1 MGCLP
6 ADTLQLWTAE
16 LMLGLKNIHD
26 AGIIH
31 CDLKPENVLLTPSGH
46 VAIGDFGF
54 SVSTTETRG
63 PIGMG
68 TLGYIAPELGS
79 CRGLVGPSCKSDIYA
94 LGIVILEMWIGTG
107 ENWYDLMAKRRRRP
121 NCYNSER
128 KPNEPSADLTKP
140 QHLLGV
146 VDDGDAMD
154 LVHTMLLDDFGRRA
168 DWQDILRNP
177 YLTSLDMAEIS
188 LRQHTTNVSP
198 CAAIVEPQKLGTALA
213 DFHRECGMSRLKQL
227 KRLMRRLRQ
236 ENEGPD
242 AVEMDY
248 AHHVD
253 ARQDPTHGTSCIR
266 LGGRHCIYSAHP
278 HRQRCRRTPHF

>member
-121 NCYNSER
+121 NCYNSKR

-140 QHLLGV
+140 QHLLKV

-154 LVHTMLLDDFGRRA
+154 LVHTVRVFPFLS
-168 DWQDILRNP
+168 
-177 YLTSLDMAEIS
+177 SL
-188 LRQHTTNVSP
+188 N
-198 CAAIVEPQKLGTALA
+198 
-213 DFHRECGMSRLKQL
+213 
-227 KRLMRRLRQ
+227 
-236 ENEGPD
+236 
-242 AVEMDY
+242 
-248 AHHVD
+248 
-253 ARQDPTHGTSCIR
+253 SC
-266 LGGRHCIYSAHP
+266 LS
-278 HRQRCRRTPHF
+278 